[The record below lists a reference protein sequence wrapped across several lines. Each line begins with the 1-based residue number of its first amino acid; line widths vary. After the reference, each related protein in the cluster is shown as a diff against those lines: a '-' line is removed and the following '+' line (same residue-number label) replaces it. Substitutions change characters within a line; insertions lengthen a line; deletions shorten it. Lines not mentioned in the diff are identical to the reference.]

1 MIEKENGIIYE
12 EINNDTNSKDNL
24 VQALVNNFR
33 YAFNSHDPKV
43 FASLLVE
50 DAEWTDVTGITTVG
64 KKEIERLHISPFQTA
79 LKDATLDVKSFR
91 NKWINDN
98 IVSIEIKWESFGH
111 RTPEGIPIQTI
122 RHGLLNLIATITAT
136 KVEGKGQTLKI
147 VSAYNNDYTS
157 TFTLSDRKKVV
168 DKIKH
173 PKNSLSK
180 LPVIERLY
188 ETHLTVSN
196 LERSISFYRDVIGLQ
211 FGIKDMEHNCAF
223 LFAGR
228 PEQSMLGLW
237 STNMAPIG
245 LKLHIAFKVNINDL
259 FNIPS
264 TLRSKGIIPLNI
276 YEEETDDPTVIPFI
290 PSASVYFHDPDR
302 HLLEYLALLDEE
314 PRPNLEIVPWS
325 EWINPRKKIDAG

>member
-1 MIEKENGIIYE
+1 MTEKENGIIHE
-12 EINNDTNSKDNL
+12 KINNNTNSKDSL
-24 VQALVNNFR
+24 VQALVNNIR

-50 DAEWTDVTGITTVG
+50 DAEWTDVTGITTGG
-64 KKEIERLHISPFQTA
+64 KKEIERLHINPFQTA

-122 RHGLLNLIATITAT
+122 RHGLLNLVATITAT

-147 VSAYNNDYTS
+147 VSAHNNDYTS

-173 PKNSLSK
+173 SENSLSK

-196 LERSISFYRDVIGLQ
+196 LERSISFYRDVIRLE
-211 FGIKDMEHNCAF
+211 FGIKDLEHNCAF
-223 LFAGR
+223 LFAGG
-228 PEQSMLGLW
+228 PKQSMLGLW
-237 STNMAPIG
+237 STGKAPIG
-245 LKLHIAFKVNINDL
+245 LKLHIAFKVNIDDL
-259 FNIPS
+259 FKIPS

-290 PSASVYFHDPDR
+290 PSASVYFHDPDG

-325 EWINPRKKIDAG
+325 VWINPRKKSDAG

>member
-1 MIEKENGIIYE
+1 MTEKENDIIPDV
-12 EINNDTNSKDNL
+12 INNDTNSKYSL

-33 YAFNSHDPKV
+33 DAFNSHDPKV

-50 DAEWTDVTGITTVG
+50 DAEWTDVTGTTTAG
-64 KKEIERLHISPFQTA
+64 KKEIEHLHIYPFQTV

-111 RTPEGIPIQTI
+111 KDPEGVPIPTI
-122 RHGLLNLIATITAT
+122 RYGLLNLIATITAI
-136 KVEGKGQTLKI
+136 KVEGKDQALKI
-147 VSAYNNDYTS
+147 VSAHNNDYTS

-173 PKNSLSK
+173 SKNSLSK

-196 LERSISFYRDVIGLQ
+196 LERSISFYQDVIGLE
-211 FGIKDMEHNCAF
+211 FGIKDREHNCAF
-223 LFAGR
+223 LFAGG
-228 PEQSMLGLW
+228 PKQSMLGLW
-237 STNMAPIG
+237 SIGMAPIG
-245 LKLHIAFKVNINDL
+245 LKLHIAFRVNINDL

-276 YEEETDDPTVIPFI
+276 FEEETDDPTVIPFI
-290 PSASVYFHDPDR
+290 PSASVYFRDPDG

-325 EWINPRKKIDAG
+325 EWIQQKR